1 MNHESPAPGPDD
13 SATTRAELLAALRHE
28 YLQREQETERH
39 KWLAHELHDG
49 LLQDVLAARM
59 HLEAIS
65 TDDKGASP
73 EQVEMISQLLER
85 AILEARQLV
94 GDLHTLQQSTSMTEA
109 ITLLADDCR
118 SGMLGGRS
126 LDVDCQLE
134 EIQVSNP
141 AVMATLLR
149 VARESL
155 VNAAR
160 HSGASQIQFGLER
173 QGKSLQMIISDPGV
187 GFDASTIQADHG
199 GLHGMQQRITA
210 LAGQLEIESAPGSGT
225 TIRVTLPVDPP

>member
-1 MNHESPAPGPDD
+1 MNSESPAPGSDD
-13 SATTRAELLAALRHE
+13 PASTRAELLSALRCE
-28 YLQREQETERH
+28 YLQLEQQTERH

-49 LLQDVLAARM
+49 LLQDVLAARI

-65 TDDKGASP
+65 ADDTGASP
-73 EQVEMISQLLER
+73 EQIEMISQLLER

-109 ITLLADDCR
+109 IKSLADDCR

-126 LDVDCQLE
+126 LDVACQLE

-141 AVMATLLR
+141 TVMATLLR

-160 HSGASQIQFGLER
+160 HSGASEIQLGLAR
-173 QGKSLQMIISDPGV
+173 QGESLQMIISDSGS
-187 GFDASTIQADHG
+187 GFDTSTVEADHG

-225 TIRVTLPVDPP
+225 TIRVTVPLAPP

>member
-1 MNHESPAPGPDD
+1 MNHESPAPGSDD

-134 EIQVSNP
+134 EIQVFNP

-173 QGKSLQMIISDPGV
+173 QGKSLQMVISDPGV

>member
-1 MNHESPAPGPDD
+1 MDTESPASNADD
-13 SATTRAELLAALRHE
+13 PASTRAELLSALRLE
-28 YLQREQETERH
+28 YQQLEQETERH

-65 TDDKGASP
+65 IGDEGASQ
-73 EQVEMISQLLER
+73 EQVEMVSKLLER

-94 GDLHTLQQSTSMTEA
+94 GDLHTLQQSTSLTEA
-109 ITLLADDCR
+109 LESLASDGR

-149 VARESL
+149 VARECL

-160 HSGASQIQFGLER
+160 HSDASNIQLRLER
-173 QGKSLQMIISDPGV
+173 QGRSLKMAISDQGV
-187 GFDASTIQADHG
+187 GFDASTVEAHHG
-199 GLHGMQQRITA
+199 GLHGMQQRVTA
-210 LAGQLEIESAPGSGT
+210 LTGQLEIESAPGSGT
-225 TIRVTLPVDPP
+225 TIRVTVPLDPC

>member
-1 MNHESPAPGPDD
+1 METESPAPDADD
-13 SATTRAELLAALRHE
+13 PASTRAELLSALRRE
-28 YLQREQETERH
+28 YQQLKQETERH

-49 LLQDVLAARM
+49 LLQDVLAARI

-65 TDDKGASP
+65 AGDKGASQ
-73 EQVEMISQLLER
+73 EQVEMVSQLLER

-94 GDLHTLQQSTSMTEA
+94 GDLHTIQQSTSLTEA
-109 ITLLADDCR
+109 LESLAGDGR

-126 LDVDCQLE
+126 LNVDCHLE
-134 EIQVSNP
+134 EIQLTNP

-160 HSGASQIQFGLER
+160 HSGAREIQLRLER
-173 QGKSLQMIISDPGV
+173 QGESLQMVISDQGV
-187 GFDASTIQADHG
+187 GFDTSTVPAHRF
-199 GLHGMQQRITA
+199 GLHGMQQRVDA
-210 LAGQLEIESAPGSGT
+210 LTGQLEIESTPGSGT
-225 TIRVTLPVDPP
+225 TIRVTVPIDPP